1 MILNNFSG
9 IETIRLHF
17 IKHPFKKVEKELGDI
32 IAQTL
37 NMKWQKKQRK
47 LNFSKTLSYYD
58 GKTNFQEIV
67 KCLIWQP
74 ESINFNLV
82 VFLSS
87 VNDGWPTLLNKYYSI
102 YQRETICVGLCD
114 KETSFPFYN
123 FEYKI
128 GIQNRVIQAMKD
140 TNKWEFFESGELLP
154 FENELHYKKRK
165 ISDRLNNE
173 IIHEYLKINDID
185 ITIDEFWKSKEMAIE
200 FSTKL

>member
-17 IKHPFKKVEKELGDI
+17 IKHSFKKVEKELGDI

-37 NMKWQKKQRK
+37 NMKWQKKQCK
-47 LNFSKTLSYYD
+47 LDFSKTLSYHD
-58 GKTNFQEIV
+58 GKTNFQEMI

-74 ESINFNLV
+74 ESINFDLV

-87 VNDGWPTLLNKYYSI
+87 VTDGWPTLLNKYYSI

-114 KETSFPFYN
+114 KETYFPIYN
-123 FEYKI
+123 FEYKM

-140 TNKWEFFESGELLP
+140 ANKWEFFESGELLS
-154 FENELHYKKRK
+154 FENESNYKKRK

-173 IIHEYLKINDID
+173 IIHEYLKINGID
-185 ITIDEFWKSKEMAIE
+185 ITKDEFWRSKDMAIE
-200 FSTKL
+200 FCTKV